1 MYTLHKIY
9 ILALLSLFT
18 ASNSHADSIRNS
30 RRTAVVEAVERI
42 QPSVVSLHVR
52 YRERVSQLY
61 QFRGDP
67 FLNFFS
73 PNESR
78 LLMHRF
84 ERCQSY
90 FPNPMPTFF

>member
-9 ILALLSLFT
+9 IIALLSLFT
-18 ASNSHADSIRNS
+18 ASNSQADSIRNS
-30 RRTAVVEAVERI
+30 RRTAVAEAVERI

-73 PNESR
+73 PFNYA
-78 LLMHRF
+78 
-84 ERCQSY
+84 Q
-90 FPNPMPTFF
+90 

>member
-18 ASNSHADSIRNS
+18 ASNRYADSIRNS

-42 QPSVVSLHVR
+42 QPSGVSLPVR

-73 PNESR
+73 PR
-78 LLMHRF
+78 FRQLLP
-84 ERCQSY
+84 SGKL
-90 FPNPMPTFF
+90 P